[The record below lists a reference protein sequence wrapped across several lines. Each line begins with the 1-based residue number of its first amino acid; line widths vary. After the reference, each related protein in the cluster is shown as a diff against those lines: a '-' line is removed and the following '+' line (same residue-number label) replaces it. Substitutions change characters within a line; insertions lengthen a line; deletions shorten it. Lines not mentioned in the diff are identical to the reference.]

1 MYTLKIYFSGHTYSD
16 NKNAIKSIFR
26 KYKCLWSRE
35 DSGWYNHK
43 MGYSIAA
50 EFEGSKKPVTLFC
63 KGPEDF
69 ISELKEHFVFNGGE
83 ALEEGKEEIS
93 EESLPYNLRQE
104 AINRLLQNMEEDLT
118 APRFDYMDLPRKE
131 ALLNTA
137 KAYWEKRRKEAL
149 EEK

>member
-1 MYTLKIYFSGHTYSD
+1 MNFLKIYFPGHSYSD
-16 NKNAIKSIFR
+16 NKNAIKFIFR

-35 DSGWYNHK
+35 DSGWYNQE

-83 ALEEGKEEIS
+83 VLEEGKEGPS
-93 EESLPYNLRQE
+93 EESLPYSLRE
-104 AINRLLQNMEEDLT
+104 RTINRLLQNMEEDLT
-118 APRFDYMDLPRKE
+118 APRFDYMKQAQKE
-131 ALLNTA
+131 ALINTA
-137 KAYWEKRRKEAL
+137 KVFWEKRRAEAL
-149 EEK
+149 KAL